1 MNKKKTFLQA
11 VSGLAIAILLTG
23 CSQSSSSESSN
34 VVSETL
40 DFFSDSANVSS
51 VKNGSITSCPS
62 ATLGEM
68 ADAFMSGPSWTD
80 FPSTSG
86 GTVVELSGEISFDG
100 APVEALIQFNLSGSN
115 FEAAYLGINGVDQSL
130 IILSTLLRKM
140 CDATY

>member
-1 MNKKKTFLQA
+1 MNKQRRFVQ
-11 VSGLAIAILLTG
+11 VFSGIAIAILLTG
-23 CSQSSSSESSN
+23 CSGSSSGDGSDAL
-34 VVSETL
+34 SETL

-51 VKNGSITSCPS
+51 VKDASITSCPS

-86 GTVVELSGEISFDG
+86 GTVVELTGEITYDG
-100 APVEALIQFNLSGSN
+100 FPADALIQFNLSGSS
-115 FEAAYLGINGVDQSL
+115 FEAKYLGINGVDQNL
-130 IILSTLLRKM
+130 LVLSALLKKM